1 MSEAEKAW
9 DDFYA
14 FSGFS
19 KYQGSDGLR
28 LAKLSF
34 EKGFVAGQK
43 SGHKNGVAEGINLGE
58 KHERERI
65 LKIIENRIYLI
76 EPMDSFDRV
85 DNAVCIA
92 RENELTELKK
102 QIEGQKGSEGGK

>member
-1 MSEAEKAW
+1 MSEASQAW
-9 DDFYA
+9 EEYFDKNTEWLQEADLSETFID
-14 FSGFS
+14 GF
-19 KYQGSDGLR
+19 
-28 LAKLSF
+28 
-34 EKGFVAGQK
+34 EAGQK
-43 SGHKNGVAEGINLGE
+43 SE
-58 KHERERI
+58 KERI

-102 QIEGQKGSEGGK
+102 QIEGQKGSDGTLTPSGGK

>member
-1 MSEAEKAW
+1 MRSDFESEWAIFKCRFGLSCLDKQEEAKAK
-9 DDFYA
+9 DLFNL
-14 FSGFS
+14 F
-19 KYQGSDGLR
+19 R
-28 LAKLSF
+28 
-34 EKGFVAGQK
+34 
-43 SGHKNGVAEGINLGE
+43 EGM
-58 KHERERI
+58 KAERERI

-102 QIEGQKGSEGGK
+102 QIEGQKGSDGTLTPSGGK